1 MEEIEI
7 VYRKIS
13 DLTLL
18 DDNPRKI
25 SKRDLERLVDSIR
38 INGFWKHRPIALS
51 EREGKLYVLAG
62 HQRIKA
68 AKKLKISEVPTILYH
83 NLTEEQEADIVLR
96 DNINNG
102 EWDFEKLQLGDWS
115 NKADFSFIG
124 LDIPVE
130 DKQPE
135 DEEAADVEQEDNEK
149 EEGSEADPIADEKED
164 FY

>member
-51 EREGKLYVLAG
+51 ERKEVICTGRTPTDKGCKEAENIGSADNLVPQPDRRAG
-62 HQRIKA
+62 SGYSSK
-68 AKKLKISEVPTILYH
+68 
-83 NLTEEQEADIVLR
+83 
-96 DNINNG
+96 G
-102 EWDFEKLQLGDWS
+102 
-115 NKADFSFIG
+115 
-124 LDIPVE
+124 
-130 DKQPE
+130 
-135 DEEAADVEQEDNEK
+135 
-149 EEGSEADPIADEKED
+149 
-164 FY
+164 

>member
-51 EREGKLYVLAG
+51 EREGKLYVPGRTPTDKGCKEAENIGSADNLVPQPDRRAG
-62 HQRIKA
+62 SGYSSK
-68 AKKLKISEVPTILYH
+68 
-83 NLTEEQEADIVLR
+83 
-96 DNINNG
+96 G
-102 EWDFEKLQLGDWS
+102 
-115 NKADFSFIG
+115 
-124 LDIPVE
+124 
-130 DKQPE
+130 
-135 DEEAADVEQEDNEK
+135 
-149 EEGSEADPIADEKED
+149 
-164 FY
+164 

>member
-1 MEEIEI
+1 MEEIGI

-68 AKKLKISEVPTILYH
+68 AKKLKISEVPTILLV
-83 NLTEEQEADIVLR
+83 NRIALSTLVLLPSCG
-96 DNINNG
+96 I
-102 EWDFEKLQLGDWS
+102 
-115 NKADFSFIG
+115 FSISTGISRISSFT
-124 LDIPVE
+124 
-130 DKQPE
+130 K
-135 DEEAADVEQEDNEK
+135 
-149 EEGSEADPIADEKED
+149 
-164 FY
+164 

>member
-51 EREGKLYVLAG
+51 GRTPTDKGCKEAENIGSADNLVPQPDRRAG
-62 HQRIKA
+62 SGYSSK
-68 AKKLKISEVPTILYH
+68 
-83 NLTEEQEADIVLR
+83 
-96 DNINNG
+96 G
-102 EWDFEKLQLGDWS
+102 
-115 NKADFSFIG
+115 
-124 LDIPVE
+124 
-130 DKQPE
+130 
-135 DEEAADVEQEDNEK
+135 
-149 EEGSEADPIADEKED
+149 
-164 FY
+164 

>member
-83 NLTEEQEADIVLR
+83 LSLIH
-96 DNINNG
+96 I
-102 EWDFEKLQLGDWS
+102 
-115 NKADFSFIG
+115 
-124 LDIPVE
+124 
-130 DKQPE
+130 
-135 DEEAADVEQEDNEK
+135 
-149 EEGSEADPIADEKED
+149 
-164 FY
+164 

>member
-62 HQRIKA
+62 HQRIGCKEA
-68 AKKLKISEVPTILYH
+68 ENIGSADNLVP
-83 NLTEEQEADIVLR
+83 
-96 DNINNG
+96 
-102 EWDFEKLQLGDWS
+102 
-115 NKADFSFIG
+115 
-124 LDIPVE
+124 
-130 DKQPE
+130 QP
-135 DEEAADVEQEDNEK
+135 DRRA
-149 EEGSEADPIADEKED
+149 GSGYSSKG
-164 FY
+164 